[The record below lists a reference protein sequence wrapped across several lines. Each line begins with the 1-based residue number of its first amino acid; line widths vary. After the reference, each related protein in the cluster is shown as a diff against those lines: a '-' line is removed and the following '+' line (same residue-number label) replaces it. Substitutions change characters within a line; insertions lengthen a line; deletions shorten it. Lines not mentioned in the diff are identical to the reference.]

1 MSDPCEVVVERVALG
16 EPLGDLAEHAASCV
30 KCRRIAA
37 LPTELGA
44 THRDSD
50 PGVGFTA
57 RMTAGAQRRIVV
69 RQRRRVAGGVAAA
82 AAVVAFG
89 AFVLTREPAP
99 ERLAETPDQRE
110 TPPAPA
116 AQDPNKPDPWQD
128 NGDRDRVEVD
138 EDVAA
143 LVRLADT
150 DRSRK
155 LSAHWRR
162 IERPLEPYR
171 ILIKGVEK

>member
-37 LPTELGA
+37 LPIELGA

-50 PGVGFTA
+50 PGVGFSA

-69 RQRRRVAGGVAAA
+69 RQRRRVAGGIAAA
-82 AAVVAFG
+82 AAVVALG
-89 AFVLTREPAP
+89 AFALTREPAP

-110 TPPAPA
+110 TPAPA
-116 AQDPNKPDPWQD
+116 AEDPNKPDPWED
-128 NGDRDRVEVD
+128 NDHDRVDID

-143 LVRLADT
+143 LVRLANT

-155 LSAHWRR
+155 ISAHWRR

-171 ILIKGVEK
+171 IVLKGVEK